1 MELAINNGLVV
12 LPGKTEHV
20 NIGIEGGKIASIKRS
35 HIKAEIAINASGKVI
50 LPGLVD
56 CHVHLRDPGYPKKE
70 DFFTGT
76 RAACA
81 GGVTTV
87 IDMPNTDPQTRTI
100 PSLKEKIK
108 IAEKRSAI
116 DFALH
121 FGAKGNAK
129 ELAWIPN
136 PIKFYL
142 SSAKELLLTE
152 EEARSLSKAANP
164 SSVKCFHAE
173 DEAMIAK
180 LSERY
185 KDKGRPELHG
195 KIRPAEAAAKALAF
209 VETLPGKKHI
219 CHVSTAL
226 ELSKINSATAE
237 TAPHYLFLT
246 EKALK
251 EKGNYA
257 KTNPPLRRDKDRFA
271 LWNALGT
278 KIQCIATDHAPHTME
293 EKEQEYQLAPSG
305 MPGLESMLPL
315 LLSKAGSLISLN
327 QIAELTSRNPAD
339 IFSFGNKGSIE
350 TGKDADLAIADMKKR
365 EKIPIETKCGWNL
378 FEDWKLP
385 VVEKTI
391 SKGQVAWDGQFTGK
405 KGAGTYLCSKPVKP
419 GQGALASEEY
429 SES

>member
-1 MELAINNGLVV
+1 MELAINNGLVA

-20 NIGIEGGKIASIKRS
+20 NIGIENGKIVAIKKS
-35 HIKAEIAINASGKVI
+35 PIQAEKTINASGKIV

-70 DFFTGT
+70 DFYTGT

-87 IDMPNTDPQTRTI
+87 IDMPNTNPQTRTI
-100 PSLKEKIK
+100 QALNDKIK
-108 IAEKRSAI
+108 LAEKKSAI

-121 FGAKGNAK
+121 FGAKDNAK

-136 PIKFYL
+136 SIKFYL
-142 SSAKELLLTE
+142 SSAKELLLTQ
-152 EEARSLSKAANP
+152 EEARELSKAANP
-164 SSVKCFHAE
+164 SSVKCYHAE
-173 DEAMIAK
+173 DQAMIAK
-180 LSERY
+180 LSGRY
-185 KDKGRPELHG
+185 KDNEKPEMHG
-195 KIRPAEAAAKALAF
+195 KMRAAEAAAKALDF

-226 ELSKINSATAE
+226 ELSKLKTATAE

-246 EKALK
+246 DKDMK

-257 KTNPPLRRDKDRFA
+257 KINPPLRKDKDRLA
-271 LWNALGT
+271 LWDALGT

-293 EKEQEYQLAPSG
+293 EKEDDYPIAPSG
-305 MPGLESMLPL
+305 VPGLESMLPL
-315 LLSKAGSLISLN
+315 LLSKAGKLISIN
-327 QIAELTSRNPAD
+327 QIAELTSANPAR
-339 IFSFGNKGSIE
+339 IFSLPTKGSIE
-350 TGKDADLAIADMKKR
+350 IGKDADFVIADTKKK

-391 SKGQVAWDGQFTGK
+391 SRGMVVWDGQFTGK
-405 KGAGTYLCSKPVKP
+405 KGAGNYLYSKPVKP
-419 GQGALASEEY
+419 SQSSLAPEEDA
-429 SES
+429 